1 MRKVFL
7 SLLLLLA
14 IPLVG
19 CLPQTQA
26 IPTSTPTTL
35 ARPAPTVVLTVP
47 EESSILPDSGCTVVT
62 QKPTPGPTAESNFP
76 PVIDTDWTKG
86 PSDARVTII
95 EYSDF
100 Q

>member
-7 SLLLLLA
+7 SLLLLFV

-19 CLPQTQA
+19 CLPQTQVVA
-26 IPTSTPTTL
+26 TSTPTTA

-62 QKPTPGPTAESNFP
+62 QKPTPGPTAESAFP
-76 PVIDTDWTKG
+76 PVSDTDWTKG
-86 PSDARVTII
+86 PSTARVTII